1 MRTRRRARL
10 EAAAAQAAAV
20 PELPEELVNRIAHA
34 ACTAA
39 ARGTMI
45 SVCRAW
51 SAAVSGDGQL
61 WEAIALRR
69 FPRIKA
75 LAAALPGQVSYEAL
89 YRDQLAVL
97 NQHRQLVP
105 PALTT
110 TLDDYLFTFEIV
122 RGGEVIASYIGPLQW
137 DDDGGHVQM
146 WPEGQRPADIPVIS
160 DEEDGD
166 FFDRAHPGID
176 ELGLRIFVTRKA
188 PLSTLLL
195 YDKPRPD
202 DDGDPGDAMAWEWDH
217 APAPAL
223 FDAALPYLQAG
234 NPDLEL
240 PWQFRPWLWLDG
252 KLIDIFRGADIE
264 PITDSSELIT
274 YLEQVA
280 PWH

>member
-20 PELPEELVNRIAHA
+20 PELPEELLRAIAHA

-51 SAAVSGDGQL
+51 SAAVGGDEQL

-75 LAAALPGQVSYEAL
+75 LAAALPGRVSYEAL
-89 YRDQLAVL
+89 YRDQLSAL
-97 NQHRQLVP
+97 KPRLIP

-137 DDDGGHVQM
+137 DDYGGHVQM

-166 FFDRAHPGID
+166 LFDGDHPGID

-195 YDKPRPD
+195 YDQPRPEHYD
-202 DDGDPGDAMAWEWDH
+202 GDAMAWDWDH
-217 APAPAL
+217 APAPATI
-223 FDAALPYLQAG
+223 DAALPYLQAG
-234 NPDLEL
+234 NPELEL
-240 PWQFRPWLWLDG
+240 PWQFRPWLSSRDGVLDT
-252 KLIDIFRGADIE
+252 IFRGADLD
-264 PITDSSELIT
+264 PITDSKELIT